1 MKLYEIYK
9 RKNQISNWQLA
20 KVTASFIIK
29 ELIIRRLRK
38 QGYFVEV
45 DYSKDRIH
53 QCTTTYNPILE

>member
-9 RKNQISNWQLA
+9 RKNEISNWQLA
-20 KVTASFIIK
+20 KVTSSFIIK

-45 DYSKDRIH
+45 DHKKDKTH
-53 QCTTTYNPILE
+53 QYTTSYYPILK